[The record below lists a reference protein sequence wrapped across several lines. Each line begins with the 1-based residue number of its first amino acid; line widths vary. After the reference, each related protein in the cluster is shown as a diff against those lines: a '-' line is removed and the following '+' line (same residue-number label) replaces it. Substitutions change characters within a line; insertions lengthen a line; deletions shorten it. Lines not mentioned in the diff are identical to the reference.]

1 MKTCAFASD
10 LDRTLIY
17 SHRVLDQY
25 EYEGDYDLVE
35 VLDERPLSYMSV
47 ETKKSLQTIHQL
59 GWFIP
64 VTTRTTAQYERITFF
79 QQELQPEYAVTTNG
93 GCILHHGKPLED
105 WQAIVDERLKACM
118 SVREMLRAI
127 SDLPVAAWVKR
138 TRTAEGKFLYLIMK
152 DEYLSHIPLAELK
165 LWGEERGWQV
175 SLQGRKLY
183 FIPEPLNKWDAV
195 AFLKERLE
203 LEYVY
208 GAGDSLLDAG
218 LIRQA
223 DMGFAPRHGEVL
235 DFDPLLE
242 PTAASGMAAADEITA
257 CVMKQMTTVKKPSIR

>member
-1 MKTCAFASD
+1 MKTFAFASD

-25 EYEGDYDLVE
+25 AYEGEYDLVE

-47 ETKKSLQTIHQL
+47 ETKKSLQTIHQS

-79 QQELQPEYAVTTNG
+79 EQELIPEYAVTTNG

-105 WQAIVDERLKACM
+105 WQAIVDERLRECM
-118 SVREMLRAI
+118 PVREMLRAI
-127 SDLPVAAWVKR
+127 SELPVAAWVKR
-138 TRTAEGKFLYLIMK
+138 TRTAEGRFLYLIMK
-152 DEYLSHIPLAELK
+152 EEYLSHIPLTELK

-183 FIPEPLNKWDAV
+183 FIPQPLNKWDAV
-195 AFLKERLE
+195 AFLKDRLQ

-218 LIRQA
+218 LIRQS

-235 DFDPLLE
+235 GFDPDLE

-257 CVMKQMTTVKKPSIR
+257 CVIEQMMNVKKPSIR

>member
-1 MKTCAFASD
+1 MKTYAFASD

-25 EYEGDYDLVE
+25 AYEGEYDLVE

-47 ETKKSLQTIHQL
+47 ETKKSLQTIHQS

-79 QQELQPEYAVTTNG
+79 EQELKPEYAITTNG

-105 WQAIVDERLKACM
+105 WQAIVDERLRECM
-118 SVREMLRAI
+118 PVREMLRAI
-127 SDLPVAAWVKR
+127 SELPVAAWVKR
-138 TRTAEGKFLYLIMK
+138 TRTAEGRFLYLMMK
-152 DEYLSHIPLAELK
+152 EEYLSHIPLAELK

-183 FIPEPLNKWDAV
+183 FIPQPLNKWDAV
-195 AFLKERLE
+195 AFLKDRLQ
-203 LEYVY
+203 LECVY

-218 LIRQA
+218 LIRQS
-223 DMGFAPRHGEVL
+223 DKGFAPRHGEVL
-235 DFDPLLE
+235 DFHPELE

-257 CVMKQMTTVKKPSIR
+257 SVIEQMMNAKKPSIR

>member
-1 MKTCAFASD
+1 M
-10 LDRTLIY
+10 
-17 SHRVLDQY
+17 
-25 EYEGDYDLVE
+25 
-35 VLDERPLSYMSV
+35 
-47 ETKKSLQTIHQL
+47 
-59 GWFIP
+59 
-64 VTTRTTAQYERITFF
+64 TTRTTSQYVRITFF
-79 QQELQPEYAVTTNG
+79 QQELEPEFAITTNG

-105 WQAIVDERLKACM
+105 WQVIVDKRLKACM

-127 SDLPVAAWVKR
+127 SDLPIAAWVKR
-138 TRTAEGKFLYLIMK
+138 TRTAEGRFLYLIMK

-183 FIPEPLNKWDAV
+183 FIPQPLNKWDAV

-218 LIRQA
+218 LIHEA

-235 DFDPLLE
+235 DFDPSLE
-242 PTAASGMAAADEITA
+242 PTAAYGMAAADEITA
-257 CVMKQMTTVKKPSIR
+257 CVKKQLTITKKPSIR